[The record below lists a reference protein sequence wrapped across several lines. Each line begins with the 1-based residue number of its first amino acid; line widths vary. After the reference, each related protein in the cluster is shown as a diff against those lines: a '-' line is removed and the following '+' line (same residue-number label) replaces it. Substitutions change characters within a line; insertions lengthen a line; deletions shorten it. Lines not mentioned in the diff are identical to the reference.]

1 MREREREER
10 KGERRSGLLQADN
23 SQEVKLH
30 MQLKESPDEDG
41 RIADSTTLFF
51 VLLLKCLSFISDF
64 FYLSSFVLHF
74 FFSLSCLLLPLVST
88 FYLLPYY
95 FSYICLVFFFIVCF
109 WDFVQKRLEAFSS

>member
-51 VLLLKCLSFISDF
+51 FVLLLKCLSFISDF
-64 FYLSSFVLHF
+64 FHLSSFVLHF
-74 FFSLSCLLLPLVST
+74 FFSFSFATSCVYFLSVALLFLLFLSC
-88 FYLLPYY
+88 
-95 FSYICLVFFFIVCF
+95 FFFHCVFLGFCA
-109 WDFVQKRLEAFSS
+109 KKA